1 MKLTFE
7 SSKEEDQ
14 AQPKPGGGQAEEK
27 GIVDKVDQVLAD
39 ALQAQATDI
48 HVEPGLEETR
58 VRVRVQGQLQEA
70 ATFPATLHH
79 KLVNRFKIL
88 GGMDITRNKIAQ
100 RGFFKVKAEGVNA
113 ECETFVLPSTLG
125 EKVTVDI
132 LLKRGLELSLEH
144 LGFFT
149 EVLKSLKD
157 ALSKPH
163 GLVLVVGPPASGRTT
178 TCFASLAA
186 LNSPQR
192 EVITFEQVNKY
203 ELPGVVHCKPS
214 PQHDFGFSQGVRA
227 MMDAN
232 PDVCLV
238 GEVQDPD
245 VAKLMLQGAFAKRI
259 VLGRMAA
266 HDSVNALVTLMDMGI
281 QPFLLTAAVNA
292 VLSQRLLRR
301 ICDGCKEAYEAP
313 EQLINEI
320 GYKMKP
326 GMQFFRGKGCAA
338 CGGSGYRGNIALFE
352 LLTPSEEINEA
363 LVARR
368 SPQEIRDIAQKAGMV
383 PLKRDGVNKAAMGY
397 TAIEEVLNAL

>member
-1 MKLTFE
+1 MKLKFE
-7 SSKEEDQ
+7 SGKEDDQ
-14 AQPKPGGGQAEEK
+14 PQKAAPQAEEK
-27 GIVDKVDQVLAD
+27 TVVDKVDALLSE

-48 HVEPGLEETR
+48 HVEPGPEETR
-58 VRVRVQGQLQEA
+58 VRMRVQGQLQQV
-70 ATFPATLHH
+70 ATFPASLHL

-88 GGMDITRNKIAQ
+88 GGMDITRSKIAQ
-100 RGFFKVKAEGVNA
+100 RGFFKVKAEEVNA
-113 ECETFVLPSTLG
+113 ECETFVIPSVLG

-144 LGFFT
+144 LGFYT
-149 EVLKSLKD
+149 EVLKSYKD

-192 EVITFEQVNKY
+192 AVITFESVNKY

-214 PQHDFGFSQGVRA
+214 PQHDFNFVDGVRA
-227 MMDAN
+227 MMEAN

-238 GEVQDPD
+238 GEVQDPE
-245 VAKLMLQGAFAKRI
+245 VVKLMLQGAFAKRI
-259 VLGRMAA
+259 VIGRMAA
-266 HDSVNALVTLMDMGI
+266 HDSVNALVTMMDMGI
-281 QPFLLTAAVNA
+281 QPFLITAAVNG
-292 VLSQRLLRR
+292 VLSQRLVRR
-301 ICDGCKEAYEAP
+301 ICDGCKEAYEPP
-313 EQLINEI
+313 EQLVNEI

-326 GMQFFRGKGCAA
+326 GIQFHRGKGCAS
-338 CGGSGYRGNIALFE
+338 CGGSGYRGTLALFE
-352 LLTPSEEINEA
+352 LLILNEDINEA

-368 SPQEIRDIAQKAGMV
+368 SPGEIRDVATKHGMV
-383 PLKRDGVNKAAMGY
+383 PLKRDGVNKAVMGY